1 MRESDERDVKQTIL
15 SSEKAV
21 SAVDL
26 FFILLLTSHFWMR
39 MMTNDYSNGLAQ
51 LLVHIV
57 TNPSPYLFSLFDY
70 SA

>member
-39 MMTNDYSNGLAQ
+39 MMTNDYSHGLAQ